1 MPYYLWYGMRTIDDL
16 GFLLATVL
24 RRFNGQ
30 LVERFADSGFPEVR
44 ASYGAVLMPL
54 FEHDDLR
61 VGELASRAGLSKQ
74 ALTGLLRECE
84 AARLVERRRDP
95 NDGRAFRVRLT
106 RRGRRFQRVAEG
118 VLRDLD
124 ADVVARLGR
133 TDRDAL
139 IAALKG
145 LMDL

>member
-1 MPYYLWYGMRTIDDL
+1 MAYYIWYGMRTIDDL
-16 GFLLATVL
+16 GFLLANVS
-24 RRFNGQ
+24 RRFNGR
-30 LVERFADSGFPEVR
+30 LVDRFADVGFPEVR

-54 FEHDDLR
+54 FQQDDLR

-74 ALTGLLRECE
+74 SLTGLLRECE
-84 AARLVERRRDP
+84 SAGLVERRRDP
-95 NDGRAFRVRLT
+95 DDGRAFRVRLT

-124 ADVVARLGR
+124 AEVVARLGR
-133 TDRDAL
+133 SDRNAL
-139 IAALKG
+139 IEALKG

>member
-1 MPYYLWYGMRTIDDL
+1 MRTIDDL
-16 GFLLATVL
+16 GFLLAGAS

-30 LVERFADSGFPEVR
+30 LVARFAEKGFPEVR

-54 FEHDDLR
+54 FQQDDLR
-61 VGELASRAGLSKQ
+61 VGDLAARAGLSKQ
-74 ALTGLLRECE
+74 SLTGLLRECE
-84 AARLVERRRDP
+84 TAELVERRRDP
-95 NDGRAFRVRLT
+95 ADGRAFRVRLT
-106 RRGRRFQRVAEG
+106 RRGRRFQRVAES

-124 ADVVARLGR
+124 ALIVARLGR
-133 TDRDAL
+133 SDRDAL